1 MAGTEHETGAPAPT
15 TASLSEPRRRAWLIG
30 GVAALAAAAGAGVA
44 VWRLRPAGLAP
55 AAADAAV
62 QALWQL
68 KLQAP
73 DGQPLALDKL
83 QGKPLLV
90 NFWAT
95 WCPPCV
101 EEMPLLDAFF
111 RENSA
116 KGLNVLGLAID
127 QAPAVQRFLARA
139 PVAFPVAMGGLEGS
153 ELGRSLGNTTGGL
166 PFSVLLGADG
176 SIRQRKMG
184 QLTPEIL
191 AQWKASA
198 GV

>member
-1 MAGTEHETGAPAPT
+1 MQLMGLLLCLPLQAQAQFQKTPWPAKQAAPALDLT
-15 TASLSEPRRRAWLIG
+15 DLQGQRWTSASLKGRAVVL
-30 GVAALAAAAGAGVA
+30 
-44 VWRLRPAGLAP
+44 
-55 AAADAAV
+55 
-62 QALWQL
+62 
-68 KLQAP
+68 
-73 DGQPLALDKL
+73 
-83 QGKPLLV
+83 

>member
-1 MAGTEHETGAPAPT
+1 MAGTEHETGTPASTP
-15 TASLSEPRRRAWLIG
+15 ASLEPRRRAWLIG
-30 GVAALAAAAGAGVA
+30 GVAVLAAAAGAGVA
-44 VWRLRPAGLAP
+44 AWRLRPGALAP

-73 DGQPLALDKL
+73 DGQPLALDTL
-83 QGKPLLV
+83 RGKPLLV

-116 KGLNVLGLAID
+116 KGLNVLGWAID

-139 PVAFPVAMGGLEGS
+139 PVTFPVAMGGLEGS

-166 PFSVLLGADG
+166 PFSVLLGANG
-176 SIRQRKMG
+176 SILQRKMG
-184 QLTPEIL
+184 QLTAEIL